1 MCGSACRVSSIQ
13 VQESLKS
20 RSIAKATYDTLCIPF
35 WTMYLTTPRS
45 TASSSVSPQNL
56 PYSNAPNMLA
66 QTIPFFSLAA
76 IVVTGRCYVRAL
88 MLRAFGKDDWAIVL
102 AMVSASP
109 QRIFPTN
116 IQIYQILSTVCFAC
130 YMIEISCGAG
140 KYVAVIRSTPEKLS
154 EFSNGT
160 RNTHDYRQ
168 DWHFSGQD
176 LSLVALIAARG

>member
-1 MCGSACRVSSIQ
+1 
-13 VQESLKS
+13 
-20 RSIAKATYDTLCIPF
+20 
-35 WTMYLTTPRS
+35 
-45 TASSSVSPQNL
+45 
-56 PYSNAPNMLA
+56 
-66 QTIPFFSLAA
+66 
-76 IVVTGRCYVRAL
+76 